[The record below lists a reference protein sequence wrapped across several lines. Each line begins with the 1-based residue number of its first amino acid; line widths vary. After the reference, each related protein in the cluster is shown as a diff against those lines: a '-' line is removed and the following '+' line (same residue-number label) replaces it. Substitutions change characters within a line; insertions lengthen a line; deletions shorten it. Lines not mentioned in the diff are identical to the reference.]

1 MKKPKPLSP
10 LAALRR
16 LDRIAKKGGSFWL
29 DGREIITR
37 GLAGAK
43 KRKKKR

>member
-1 MKKPKPLSP
+1 MKTLRPLSP
-10 LAALRR
+10 VTALRR

-29 DGREIITR
+29 DGRDIIKR

-43 KRKKKR
+43 KNKKK